1 LGIARKFPV
10 ARKTGWLVLGLPP
23 AVENGVRS
31 DSKDVCARHE
41 VVGMSFACADGGGGP
56 TETEVCAR
64 MKVLIGV
71 DPQKASVAIT
81 AGDEAKA
88 ISSRALAFRRT

>member
-1 LGIARKFPV
+1 
-10 ARKTGWLVLGLPP
+10 
-23 AVENGVRS
+23 
-31 DSKDVCARHE
+31 
-41 VVGMSFACADGGGGP
+41 
-56 TETEVCAR
+56 